1 MANVVVAVMAWMV
14 AAVVAVMAWMVA
26 AVVAA
31 VVAIMTWV
39 VDTVMVFEMMTMFS
53 DAVVRHAIALV
64 MGIRRSI
71 VALILVFIARMSMVP
86 MVPSVLMESMV
97 VLWFIE
103 IFR

>member
-1 MANVVVAVMAWMV
+1 MANV
-14 AAVVAVMAWMVA
+14 VVAVMAWMVA

-39 VDTVMVFEMMTMFS
+39 VGAVMVFEVMTTVVFT

-71 VALILVFIARMSMVP
+71 VALILVFIARGP
-86 MVPSVLMESMV
+86 MVPMESMV

>member
-1 MANVVVAVMAWMV
+1 MANVVVAVMAWML
-14 AAVVAVMAWMVA
+14 AAVVAVMAWM
-26 AVVAA
+26 VAA

>member
-1 MANVVVAVMAWMV
+1 MV
-14 AAVVAVMAWMVA
+14 AAV
-26 AVVAA
+26 VVAA

-39 VDTVMVFEMMTMFS
+39 VDAVMVFEVMTTVVFT

-71 VALILVFIARMSMVP
+71 VALILVFIARRPMVP
-86 MVPSVLMESMV
+86 MV
-97 VLWFIE
+97 VLWCIE